1 MKVQFRGIRKTAMAR
16 ALMVAFGSTVL
27 ALGMPAPVLAQSN
40 ATATIFGQ
48 VQTAPGTVIVL
59 ENIAT
64 GARRSI
70 TPAADGHYQ
79 ATSMPPGQY
88 KVQLLRNNAVETTQQ
103 VEALIGQG
111 VEVSFLD
118 SSSTQ
123 TVKVKARRSQIDVS
137 NTNNG
142 ATFTAKQLKTLPIA
156 QSVAGIIQLAPG
168 TTRAD
173 PAIGGE
179 SFGGAGASEN
189 GYYINGFPVT
199 NVYKQLGG
207 STLPF
212 FAISQAQI
220 LSGGYSAEFG
230 RSTGGVVN
238 ITTKSGSNTW
248 EAGAT
253 VQYEPERLRA
263 HTQNI
268 FYGNTGANPATDN
281 KLQRYRE
288 GNTQN
293 DTFASA
299 YVSGPLIRDKLFV
312 FANVEQT
319 WNSYDYTNEGSEVPG
334 SKVDGFS
341 SRERR
346 LPRYLAKLDY
356 NINDQHRLEFTQIH
370 DETQDNFALSGFDY
384 TTLNRNN
391 QVVRTSSSGT
401 RTDDSILKYTGYLT
415 DKLTATVLYGQSKST
430 FPQSL
435 SGVLPGVY
443 QVTAQ
448 PGNRVPGLTYVS
460 PQVGGTQQVANA
472 EDTQKTLRLDLEYK
486 IGQHGLRGGLDINR
500 IASVNGKALIGGG
513 LWTYYKSSP
522 TRRVPV
528 PGGKSPAE
536 GGGYGAQGYYVS
548 EYHESDAA
556 TPSTDQSAQYIQD
569 RWQVS
574 ERVLL
579 DLGLRNEQFTNKN
592 SDGVAYAAQRHQ
604 LAPRLGVAWDVNGD
618 GSMKMFAN
626 AGRYHLQIPT
636 SVAQRIAG
644 NPVHTNHYFT
654 YTGVDPQTGA
664 PVGLVPISGVYASG
678 NEYGQAKDPRQASV
692 AGLKANFQD
701 EITLGFERAWSPE
714 LTFGAKATYRTLR
727 SAIEDYCDSRPINAW
742 AVRNNVATN
751 NFNLGCVLINP
762 GEDNTFV
769 VDLKGDG
776 HFTEVKLNA
785 AEIGLAPL
793 KRTYA
798 ALDLFAE
805 HPLKNGW
812 YGKINYTF
820 SKSRGN
826 LEGQVSS
833 DNGQADIAATIAYD
847 YPELGAGADGL
858 LPNNHTHV
866 IKAFGLLQLNEQWS
880 VGANLNITSGA
891 PLNCFGNLPD
901 ELNRDGNNPA
911 ADYGSATFY
920 CDGKL
925 HPRGTSGTLPTD
937 IRLAMNL
944 IYKPQQFK
952 GLSFKTDVFNIL
964 NRQVPLSVRQDYND
978 GGRINA
984 HYLRTVSTTPGRSV
998 RFAVEYLK
1006 QF

>member
-1 MKVQFRGIRKTAMAR
+1 MKQKIRAIRHSAMAQ
-16 ALMVAFGSTVL
+16 ALMLAFGGTIL
-27 ALGMPAPVLAQSN
+27 ALGTPSTVLAQSN

-48 VQTAPGTVIVL
+48 AQYTPGSVIVL
-59 ENIAT
+59 ENLAT
-64 GARRSI
+64 GARRTI
-70 TPAADGHYQ
+70 ALGPDGHYQ

-111 VEVSFLD
+111 VEVSFAQPAD
-118 SSSTQ
+118 TQ
-123 TVKVKARRSQIDVS
+123 TVTVKTRRVAIDVS

-142 ATFTAKQLKTLPIA
+142 ATFTAKQLKALPIA
-156 QSVAGIIQLAPG
+156 QSVGGIIQLAPG

-173 PAIGGE
+173 SAIGGE

-248 EAGAT
+248 EAGA
-253 VQYEPERLRA
+253 VLQFEPERLRA
-263 HTQNI
+263 RTQN
-268 FYGNTGANPATDN
+268 FYYGNTGSNPATDN
-281 KLQRYRE
+281 TLQRYRE
-288 GNTQN
+288 GNTQS
-293 DTFASA
+293 DTFASVF
-299 YVSGPLIRDKLFV
+299 VSGPLIRDKLFM

-319 WNSYDYTNEGSEVPG
+319 WNRSAYTNVGSDTL
-334 SKVDGFS
+334 SAKVDGFGE
-341 SRERR
+341 RERR
-346 LPRYLAKLDY
+346 LPRYMAKIDY
-356 NINDQHRLEFTQIH
+356 NISDAHRLEFTRIH
-370 DETQDNFALSGFDY
+370 DETKDEFSYSGFDY
-384 TTLNRNN
+384 SNLSRNN
-391 QVVRTSSSGT
+391 TVVRTAGSGT
-401 RTDDSILKYTGYLT
+401 RTDDTILKYTGYLT
-415 DKLTATVLYGQSKST
+415 DKLTATVLYGESKST
-430 FPQSL
+430 FPTSE
-435 SGVLPGVY
+435 SGKLPGVY
-443 QVTAQ
+443 QVSAQ
-448 PGNRVPGLTYVS
+448 VANRVPGLTYVS
-460 PQVGGTQQVANA
+460 PQIRGTEQVENA
-472 EDTQKTLRLDLEYK
+472 QDTQKTLRLDLEYK
-486 IGQHGLRGGLDINR
+486 LGQHALRGGLDINR
-500 IASVNGKALIGGG
+500 IASVNGKSLIGGG
-513 LWTYYKSSP
+513 LWNYYKSSP
-522 TRRVPV
+522 TRRVPA
-528 PGGKSPAE
+528 PGGLTPAE
-536 GGGYGAQGYYVS
+536 GGGFGAQGYYVS

-569 RWQVS
+569 RWQVT

-592 SDGVAYAAQRHQ
+592 SAGVAYAAQRHQ
-604 LAPRLGVAWDVNGD
+604 LAPRLGVAWDVYGD
-618 GSMKMFAN
+618 GGLKVFAN

-644 NPVHTNHYFT
+644 NPVHTNRYFT

-664 PVGLVPISGVYASG
+664 PLGLVPLSGVYASG

-701 EITLGFERAWSPE
+701 EMTLGFERAWSPE
-714 LTFGAKATYRTLR
+714 LTFGVKGTYRTLK

-742 AVRNNVATN
+742 AARNNVATN
-751 NFNLGCVLINP
+751 NFNLGCVLVNP
-762 GEDNTFV
+762 GVDNTFV

-776 HFTEVKLNA
+776 NFREVRLSA
-785 AEIGLAPL
+785 AEIGLVPM

-812 YGKINYTF
+812 YGKINYTY

-847 YPELGAGADGL
+847 YPELGTGADGL
-858 LPNNHTHV
+858 LPNNHSHV
-866 IKAFGLLQLNEQWS
+866 IKAFGFYQINPQFS

-901 ELNRDGNNPA
+901 ELNRDGSNPA

-925 HPRGTSGTLPTD
+925 NPRGTRGTLPTD
-937 IRLAMNL
+937 IRLAL
-944 IYKPQQFK
+944 SLTWKPAQVK
-952 GLSFKTDVFNIL
+952 GLSFKTDVFNVL
-964 NRQVPLSVRQDYND
+964 NRQTPLSVQQAYND

-984 HYLRTVSTTPGRSV
+984 HYLRTTSTTPARSV
-998 RFAVEYLK
+998 RFSAEYQQ